1 MMMVALTAGCA
12 KEPLAP
18 EQPRPEPV
26 PATEKM
32 ELNKSVKFGSSTFRL
47 DIDKDGYNDL
57 LFGYMLVGDASLKV
71 DRYQLIT
78 VSPLTVAMP
87 INASEEVALLEK
99 SQPIPMQ
106 QNTGFEWYN
115 ASSTVLFDNRHY
127 LCEARVRPVA
137 VFVVDRVDHG
147 SATHALKA
155 GFDDLR
161 FGRIKHQWKRRSCCQ
176 AANQLAC
183 ILDTIAA
190 NVVDANIEQ
199 VGTLSG
205 LRLGDLEAFLPILG
219 KHRLS
224 KRLRAVCVG
233 ALTD

>member
-115 ASSTVLFDNRHY
+115 ASSTVLFEKIVSNTAAPLFRGPLTGSTRKY
-127 LCEARVRPVA
+127 LPLQ
-137 VFVVDRVDHG
+137 VFRQGKVYNGWVEISADPEQLTVNIHSAGISKLPDR
-147 SATHALKA
+147 AIKA
-155 GFDDLR
+155 G
-161 FGRIKHQWKRRSCCQ
+161 
-176 AANQLAC
+176 
-183 ILDTIAA
+183 
-190 NVVDANIEQ
+190 E
-199 VGTLSG
+199 
-205 LRLGDLEAFLPILG
+205 
-219 KHRLS
+219 
-224 KRLRAVCVG
+224 
-233 ALTD
+233 